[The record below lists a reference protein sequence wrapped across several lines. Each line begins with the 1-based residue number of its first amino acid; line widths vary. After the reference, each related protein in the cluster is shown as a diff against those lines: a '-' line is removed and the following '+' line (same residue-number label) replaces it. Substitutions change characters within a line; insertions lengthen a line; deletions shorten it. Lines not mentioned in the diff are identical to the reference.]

1 MKERGVV
8 RVPGD
13 KSISHRALILASLAT
28 GESLISGILDSAD
41 VRSTAGALRRLGV
54 RIPELSSD
62 FRVSGVGLHGLKAP
76 SWVLD
81 AGNSGTTVR
90 LMAGVVAACPFDSK
104 FEGDASLSRRPMKRI
119 ADPLTEMGAR
129 FTFANGSDGLPMTV
143 HGGHLSPITWNT
155 RAASGQ
161 TKSCILLAGLVAGV
175 HVSVIEARKSRDHTE
190 RMLTSLGVPM
200 TVDDVTASMWPVD
213 HLSPLELVIPGDPSS
228 AAYMIAIGVLQ
239 KTGEVRIPDVCM
251 NETRIGFIETI
262 MDMGGD
268 IEVLDRKAIAGD
280 DVATLVVRPSRLRN
294 AKVGGGRIPSM
305 IDELPLLACV
315 AAGAGVSLEVHD
327 ADELRVKESDRIATV
342 VSNLRIVGATA
353 TELPDGFI
361 VSPGKKA
368 LSGAVTTEGD
378 HRIAMSFGVLGALP
392 GNSID
397 IDDRDC
403 VAVSYPRF
411 WTDLQAISR
420 TG

>member
-41 VRSTAGALRRLGV
+41 VRSTAGVLRGLGV
-54 RIPELSSD
+54 EIPELSSD
-62 FRVSGVGLHGLKAP
+62 FRITGVGLHGLKVPGAI
-76 SWVLD
+76 LD

-90 LMAGVVAACPFDSK
+90 LMAGVIAACSFDSR

-119 ADPLTEMGAR
+119 AEPLKEMGAG
-129 FTFANGSDGLPMTV
+129 FTFANGNDGLPMTV

-175 HVSVIEARKSRDHTE
+175 HVSVIEVRKSRDHTE

-200 TVDDVTASMWPVD
+200 TVDDVSASLSPVD
-213 HLSPLELVIPGDPSS
+213 YLSPLELVVPGDPSS

-239 KTGEVRIPDVCM
+239 KEGEVRIPDVCM
-251 NETRIGFIETI
+251 NATRIGFIKTI
-262 MDMGGD
+262 VEMGGD
-268 IEVLDRKAIAGD
+268 IEIIDRKAVAGD
-280 DVATLVVRPSRLRN
+280 EVATIVVRPSTLHDAR
-294 AKVGGGRIPSM
+294 VGGDRIPSM

-327 ADELRVKESDRIATV
+327 AHELRVKESDRIATV
-342 VSNLRIVGATA
+342 VNNLTRVGAAA

-361 VSPGKKA
+361 VAGGRKP
-368 LSGAVTTEGD
+368 LSGKVTTEGD

-392 GNSID
+392 GNSIE
-397 IDDRDC
+397 IDDRNC
-403 VAVSYPRF
+403 VVVSYPRF
-411 WTDLQAISR
+411 WTDLQAISKTR
-420 TG
+420 

>member
-41 VRSTAGALRRLGV
+41 VRSTAGVLRGLGV
-54 RIPELSSD
+54 EIPELSSD
-62 FRVSGVGLHGLKAP
+62 FRITGVGLHGLKAP
-76 SWVLD
+76 GAILD

-90 LMAGVVAACPFDSK
+90 LMAGVIAACSFDSR

-119 ADPLTEMGAR
+119 AEPLKEMGAG
-129 FTFANGSDGLPMTV
+129 FTFANGNDGLPMTV

-200 TVDDVTASMWPVD
+200 TVDDVSASLSPVD
-213 HLSPLELVIPGDPSS
+213 YLSPLELVVPGDPSS

-239 KTGEVRIPDVCM
+239 KEGEVRIPDVCM
-251 NETRIGFIETI
+251 NATRIGFIKTI
-262 MDMGGD
+262 VEMGGD
-268 IEVLDRKAIAGD
+268 IEIIDRKAVAGD
-280 DVATLVVRPSRLRN
+280 EVATIVVRPSTLHDAR
-294 AKVGGGRIPSM
+294 VGGDRIPSM

-327 ADELRVKESDRIATV
+327 AHELRVKESDRIATV
-342 VSNLRIVGATA
+342 VNNLTRVGAAA

-361 VSPGKKA
+361 VAGGRKP
-368 LSGAVTTEGD
+368 LSGKVTTEGD

-392 GNSID
+392 GNSIE
-397 IDDRDC
+397 IDDRNC
-403 VAVSYPRF
+403 VVVSYPRF
-411 WTDLQAISR
+411 WTDLQAISKTR
-420 TG
+420 

>member
-28 GESLISGILDSAD
+28 GQSQIAGILDSAD
-41 VRSTAGALRRLGV
+41 VRSTATVLRGLGAK
-54 RIPELSSD
+54 IPGLSSD
-62 FRVSGVGLHGLKAP
+62 FKVTGAGLHGLKTP
-76 SWVLD
+76 TSVLD

-90 LMAGVVAACPFDSK
+90 LMAGAVAACPFDSQ
-104 FEGDASLSRRPMKRI
+104 FVGDASLSRRPMRRI
-119 ADPLTEMGAR
+119 AEPLKEMGAR
-129 FTFANGSDGLPMTV
+129 FTFANGDDGLPMTV
-143 HGGHLSPITWNT
+143 HGGQLSPITWNT
-155 RAASGQ
+155 RSASGQ

-200 TVDDVTASMWPVD
+200 TVDGLCASLSPVD
-213 HLSPLELVIPGDPSS
+213 HLTPLELVVPGDPSS

-239 KTGEVRIPDVCM
+239 KKGEVRIPDVCM
-251 NETRIGFIETI
+251 NPTRIGFIETI
-262 MDMGGD
+262 LEMGGD
-268 IEVLDRKAIAGD
+268 VEIVDRKAVAGD
-280 DVATLVVRPSRLRN
+280 EVATLVVRPSTLHD
-294 AKVGGGRIPSM
+294 AKVGGDRIPSM

-315 AAGAGVSLEVHD
+315 AAGAGVGLEVQD
-327 ADELRVKESDRIATV
+327 AQELRVKESDRIATV
-342 VSNLRIVGATA
+342 VNNLVRLGASA
-353 TELPDGFI
+353 TELPDGF
-361 VSPGKKA
+361 VVYPGKKS
-368 LSGAVTTEGD
+368 LTGEVTTEGD

-403 VAVSYPRF
+403 VVVSYPRF
-411 WTDLQAISR
+411 WTDLQSVTR
-420 TG
+420 NR